1 MHRVSLEQRWRRK
14 PQSLWIQG
22 YDNKRSLYWMQMIR
36 DPFYLQIVSR
46 LGDRLDPELFERCA
60 ADILRA
66 ELPTITP
73 IRGGGDL
80 GMDGAIAD
88 LDGPA
93 FPLVCTTSED
103 VIGNLGQ
110 SLSSYVRQGGTRRK
124 VVSATSR
131 QLTAKR
137 RRNLEQ
143 RAAEHGFDLVH
154 IYDQAAFAD
163 RLYRNP
169 AWCRELLNLTG
180 TPPALSAV
188 PRTKRPL
195 IGDAPLGRDADLVWL
210 RETPG
215 DRLLVDQPGS
225 GKTFLLYALAREGWG
240 LFLIEADRAR
250 IAGAIR
256 DQRPRVVIVDDAH
269 VRIEA
274 LEQLRHLRRE
284 MGAIF
289 DIVATSWPGSPERVA
304 EALGLPATQVRELEP
319 LTRDEIVTVV
329 RGVGVWGPDLLV
341 RAIVDQA
348 EGRPGLAVTLADL
361 AVRGAAR
368 DVALGEA
375 LSRNVQ
381 ETFEP
386 IVGEEGLWLL
396 AAFAIGGDGG
406 MPVEAVADLLGLSRI
421 DVTRKA
427 ASLAYGGVVTQADG
441 PAGADAEPL
450 IVVRPSA
457 VRPALVRDVFF
468 NGPARLAYRPL
479 IGRAPSLS
487 EAART
492 LVGARGCGADIRSE
506 ALRAVLEQANSPE
519 AWDEYAWLG
528 RDEATWV
535 VEHHQEMILDIAQ
548 SALRRA
554 PEAALPVLLTRAVID
569 NRPLDKHP
577 DHPLR
582 QMKDWVLDADPN
594 SGQAVPRRQDLL
606 RSTTEWLKAGGE
618 PAVGLEALLLGL
630 APNFYVQSID
640 PGAGRTFRWS
650 SGLLQY
656 EELVAIRGSWW
667 PVIAQIGSMERPAW
681 QHVFDLIESWAYPRR
696 WHSEALPQDVDELVQ
711 STAAEMLVGVV
722 SLAKGHAG
730 VCLAARQIAARL
742 ERAVDAGVDKDFEIL
757 YARER
762 WTDKKSWHASKIRS
776 DQAVRTLATDWTNE
790 NPAEIAARLVVLESL
805 AADIGNRSSC
815 RTPELGH
822 QLASRVI
829 SPNAWLRAFLDS
841 PLKVEVVAPFL
852 HRAAL
857 SRDPGWEEMMREAM
871 ARSDLRRA
879 SIWTLLSIPAPPSA
893 LLDLTLAALPSY
905 PSLVLDLCQRGLVT
919 DPVLVRLL
927 QHDDTGISGASA
939 VGEWLLPPEGTIREP
954 FRAYW
959 RRAIRRYQ
967 DGEDELAEILEGNPS
982 LSHDWLRTQLRFGN
996 YLLGRDDGP
1005 VSAAIDALDHEGRC
1019 CILGLLPSS
1028 RVNDDF
1034 VARLISSDVDLY
1046 LRLLN
1051 DVRLTAF
1058 HLAPVADVKS
1068 TGWARMVSVALAHG
1082 VSTAKIAKA
1091 IIPKTWSWIG
1101 NESAM
1106 WSEWILDIESL
1117 ALEGDTDI
1125 QAISQTVRASAIAKR
1140 DCALTLERREAV
1152 LGDRAR
1158 R

>member
-1 MHRVSLEQRWRRK
+1 M
-14 PQSLWIQG
+14 
-22 YDNKRSLYWMQMIR
+22 NR
-36 DPFYLQIVSR
+36 DPFYLQIVNR

-60 ADILRA
+60 ADILRD
-66 ELPTITP
+66 EIPTLTP

-80 GMDGAIAD
+80 GMDGAVAD

-93 FPLVCTTSED
+93 FPLVCTTSDD
-103 VIGNLGQ
+103 VIGNFGQ
-110 SLSSYVRQGGTRRK
+110 SLSSYVQQGGTRRK

-143 RAAEHGFDLVH
+143 RAAEHGFELVH

-180 TPPALSAV
+180 TPPVLSAV
-188 PRTKRPL
+188 PRTRRPL
-195 IGDAPLGRDADLVWL
+195 VGDAPLGRDADLVWL

-215 DRLLVDQPGS
+215 DRLLIGQPGS
-225 GKTFLLYALAREGWG
+225 GKTFLLYALARKGWG
-240 LFLIEADRAR
+240 LFLVDEDRAR
-250 IAGAIR
+250 IAEAIR
-256 DQRPRVVIVDDAH
+256 DQQPGVVIVDDAH

-274 LEQLRHLRRE
+274 LEQLQHLRRE
-284 MGAIF
+284 MGANF

-304 EALGLPATQVRELEP
+304 EALSLPSTHVRELEP
-319 LTRDEIVTVV
+319 LTRDEIVAVV
-329 RGVGVWGPDLLV
+329 RGVGVGHPDVLV

-361 AVRGAAR
+361 AVRGAVR
-368 DVALGEA
+368 DVALGDA

-396 AAFAIGGDGG
+396 AAFALGGDAG
-406 MPVEAVADLLGLSRI
+406 MPIEAVADLLGLSRL

-427 ASLAYGGVVTQADG
+427 ASLAYGGVVTQALG
-441 PAGADAEPL
+441 PADAEAV
-450 IVVRPSA
+450 IIVRPPA
-457 VRPALVRDVFF
+457 VRPALVRDIFF

-479 IGRAPSLS
+479 IDRAPSLS
-487 EAART
+487 DMART
-492 LVGARGCGADIRSE
+492 LVGARGCGAEIRPE
-506 ALRAVLEQANSPE
+506 ALRAVLEQASSID

-535 VEHHQEMILDIAQ
+535 VEHHQEMVLDVAH

-554 PEAALPVLLTRAVID
+554 PEAALPVLLTRAAVD
-569 NRPLDKHP
+569 DRPLAKHP

-582 QMKDWVLDADPN
+582 QLKDWILDTDPN
-594 SGQAVPRRQDLL
+594 SGQAVSRRQDLL
-606 RSTTEWLKAGGE
+606 QSTTEWLEAGGE

-640 PGAGRTFRWS
+640 PGAGRTVRWS
-650 SGLLQY
+650 SGLLRY
-656 EELVAIRGSWW
+656 EDLVAIRRFWSQ
-667 PVIAQIGSMERPAW
+667 VVAQIGSMEHPAW

-696 WHSEALPQDVDELVQ
+696 WHGEALPQDVNELVQ
-711 STAAEMLVGVV
+711 STAAEMLVDVV
-722 SLAKGHAG
+722 SLANGHAG

-742 ERAVDAGVDKDFEIL
+742 ERTVDAGVDKDFEIL

-762 WTDKKSWHASKIRS
+762 WTDKENWRASKNRS
-776 DQAVRTLATDWTNE
+776 DKAVQMLANDWTNE
-790 NPAEIAARLVVLESL
+790 DPAKIAARLVVLESL
-805 AADIGNRSSC
+805 AADIGYRSSD
-815 RTPELGH
+815 RTPELSH
-822 QLASRVI
+822 QLASRVD
-829 SPNAWLRAFLDS
+829 SPNVWLRAFLDS
-841 PLKVEVVAPFL
+841 SLEVDVVAPFL

-857 SRDPGWEEMMREAM
+857 SREPGWEDMMREAM
-871 ARSDLRRA
+871 ARSDLQRA
-879 SIWTLLSIPAPPSA
+879 AIWTLLSTPDPPPA
-893 LLDLTLAALPSY
+893 LLDLTLDALPEYS
-905 PSLVLDLCQRGLVT
+905 SLVLDLCQRGLVT
-919 DPVLVRLL
+919 DPILVRLL

-939 VGEWLLPPEGTIREP
+939 VGEWLLSPEGTVREP
-954 FRAYW
+954 FRAHW

-982 LSHDWLRTQLRFGN
+982 LSHDWLRTQLRSGK

-1005 VSAAIDALDHEGRC
+1005 ISAAIDALDHAGRC
-1019 CILGLLPSS
+1019 CILGLLPSG
-1028 RVNDDF
+1028 RVNGDF
-1034 VARLISSDVDLY
+1034 VARLISNDVDLY

-1058 HLAPVADVKS
+1058 HLAPVAEFKS
-1068 TGWARMVSVALAHG
+1068 TGWSRMVNVALAHG
-1082 VSTAKIAKA
+1082 VSTAKIAEA

-1106 WSEWILDIESL
+1106 WSEWILDTENL
-1117 ALEGDTDI
+1117 ALEGDADI
-1125 QAISQTVRASAIAKR
+1125 QAIAQTVRASAIAKR
-1140 DCALTLERREAV
+1140 ECALKLERREAV